1 MLEPQPR
8 LAIEYHPSLATFA
21 ETSGGVDPALESKLF
36 IKEGL
41 QQRELCRGKR
51 RLKSSKSAGQSQSAL
66 QVGKNVSNSKSDI
79 YLHTIYA
86 TDSSSDSSDVPLE
99 KREDQE
105 CKKLKLEE
113 EALWNEAL
121 STKCPSN
128 SPTIVEVTD
137 VEAQDDIQIS
147 LSQQDLDKE
156 EEDVKDICQ

>member
-1 MLEPQPR
+1 MGNN
-8 LAIEYHPSLATFA
+8 IGSFTK
-21 ETSGGVDPALESKLF
+21 T
-36 IKEGL
+36 
-41 QQRELCRGKR
+41 
-51 RLKSSKSAGQSQSAL
+51 
-66 QVGKNVSNSKSDI
+66 KSDI
-79 YLHTIYA
+79 QLPIIYA
-86 TDSSSDSSDVPLE
+86 TDSSSDSSYVALE

-105 CKKLKLEE
+105 RKNLKLEE